1 MRCAAAERIFRI
13 MAERAR
19 GVNDQPRKSKQDA
32 ARGVTIRLMDPL
44 DERPEALDRLWDPKL
59 ELLGELLD
67 QLESDDAMD
76 LEELDGFFAALHCSP
91 EYLMPSE
98 YLPEIVGGE
107 FEFPDL
113 QAAQL
118 FLDLLMHHWNAVGEA
133 FRTEDFFV
141 PLLLEDEEGKSYGNN
156 WAFGFLRGV
165 DMHRE
170 AWDVILGDEDR
181 AGRFIPILALANEL
195 NPDPSLR
202 PYQEPMTDEQRE
214 KLLVGLSEVVTL
226 MFHDLA
232 PLRRSFAS
240 EPEPRKQKS
249 KIGRNDPC
257 YCGSGKKYK
266 KCCGSIAVN

>member
-1 MRCAAAERIFRI
+1 
-13 MAERAR
+13 
-19 GVNDQPRKSKQDA
+19 
-32 ARGVTIRLMDPL
+32 MDPL

-67 QLESDDAMD
+67 QLETDDAMD

-91 EYLMPSE
+91 ERVMPSE
-98 YLPEIVGGE
+98 YLPEIVGE

-118 FLDLLMHHWNAVGEA
+118 FLDLLVHHWNAVGEA

-141 PLLLEDEEGKSYGNN
+141 PLLLEDEEGRSYGNN
-156 WAFGFLRGV
+156 WALGFLRGV
-165 DMHRE
+165 DMRRE

-181 AGRFIPILALANEL
+181 AGPFIPIFALANEL

-202 PYQEPMTDEQRE
+202 PYKEPMTDEQRE
-214 KLLVGLSEVVTL
+214 KLLMGLSEVVTL

-232 PLRRSFAS
+232 PLRRSDPS
-240 EPEPRKQKS
+240 EPEPLKQKS

-266 KCCGSIAVN
+266 KCCGGIAVN

>member
-1 MRCAAAERIFRI
+1 
-13 MAERAR
+13 
-19 GVNDQPRKSKQDA
+19 
-32 ARGVTIRLMDPL
+32 MDPL

-91 EYLMPSE
+91 EPVLPSE
-98 YLPEIVGGE
+98 YLPEIVSGE

-133 FRTEDFFV
+133 FRTEDFFL
-141 PLLLEDEEGKSYGNN
+141 PLLLEDEQGKCYGNN
-156 WAFGFLRGV
+156 WALGFLRGV
-165 DMHRE
+165 DMRRE

-181 AGRFIPILALANEL
+181 AGAFIPIFALANEL
-195 NPDPSLR
+195 NPDASLR
-202 PYQEPMTDEQRE
+202 PYKEPMTDEQRE

-232 PLRRSFAS
+232 PLRRSFANQ
-240 EPEPRKQKS
+240 PEPQKQKS

-266 KCCGSIAVN
+266 KCCGGIAVN